1 MSLTPEEN
9 AALARNL
16 SAAMEEATGGLASY
30 LRAGGK
36 LGDVL
41 GLEGAELEAMYSLG
55 HALYEQQRYDEA
67 FKVFSAL
74 VTYDHT
80 EPRYG
85 LALAAANRMLGRH
98 EDVLRQYLPAIM
110 ADPLGPAP
118 LYYSAESLVEMG
130 RIEEAIEALDTVQA
144 MCDGQEQHAAVA
156 ARARMLRDALAG
168 PRA

>member
-1 MSLTPEEN
+1 MD
-9 AALARNL
+9 
-16 SAAMEEATGGLASY
+16 EATGGLAGY
-30 LRAGGK
+30 LREGGK

-41 GLEGAELEAMYSLG
+41 GLTSAELEAMYSLG
-55 HALYEQQRYDEA
+55 HALYEQQRYSES

-98 EDVLRQYLPAIM
+98 EDALRQYLPAIM
-110 ADPLGPAP
+110 ADPLDPAP

-130 RIEEAIEALDTVQA
+130 RGEEAIEALDTVEA
-144 MCDGQEQHAAVA
+144 MCEGQDKYAALA
-156 ARARMLRDALAG
+156 ARARMLRGALAG
-168 PRA
+168 PQA